1 MVAIK
6 QLLIPVYE
14 NKKYISMLAI
24 KSISRN
30 LISFWWIETARRCII
45 AIEAKDVD
53 SLKFYA
59 IAWLLISLLGTIR
72 QFTLKK
78 YGRVWIYHLLK
89 SVYKLIYQKITR
101 VDPQIYEEKW
111 TWKISNLIA
120 EGTLA
125 WSATIDRCVDEW
137 IMFITSFSVA
147 LRYLYSLLWLS
158 YVFGGLG
165 IIILFAW
172 YAWYFEKKVQVP
184 RKQRHEVLLEGS
196 RHRQKVIS
204 HKQDILVH
212 KKEMDEREKQ
222 ASLYEK
228 TIYFTHKIVFYITLQ
243 NIWLDIKNIIAY
255 ILYGYIWFQIIIG
268 NMSIATLTTLL
279 LVLNN
284 IFNQI
289 STLVSVGQE
298 LSDNQFK
305 IKTMNEFLDGPQI
318 IWYEWWIEIAYK
330 NQSIACKNISF
341 TYSKWGIIF
350 KNFNLSI
357 AWGKITALVGSSWA
371 WKSTLI
377 KIIAGYLHP
386 EQWAVCIGDHELP
399 NVNNLSQGNYI
410 SLESYYKHIG
420 YLTQEPS
427 VFDGSIRDNLMYA
440 TSDKHISDDELQ
452 KIILLSKCERI
463 YNLKD
468 QLDTQIGEKWI
479 KLSGGQRQRLAIA
492 KIMIK
497 NPNIILL
504 DEPTSALDSFAE
516 EEVTNAM
523 NNLFEWRTVIIIAH
537 RLQTVKHADSI
548 IVLGNEYNKE
558 WAQILEQWNHAEL
571 LAKWWYYAKMLELQ
585 SGF

>member
-6 QLLIPVYE
+6 QLLAPVYE

-30 LISFWWIETARRCII
+30 LITFWWIETARRCMI
-45 AIEAKDVD
+45 AIEAKDING
-53 SLKFYA
+53 LKFYA
-59 IAWLLISLLGTIR
+59 IAWLLISLLGTIW

-78 YGRVWIYHLLK
+78 YGRVWIYYLLK

-111 TWKISNLIA
+111 TGKISNLIA
-120 EGTLA
+120 EGALA

-158 YVFGGLG
+158 YVFGGLEV
-165 IIILFAW
+165 IILFAW

-289 STLVSVGQE
+289 STLVSVWQE

-357 AWGKITALVGSSWA
+357 AWGKITALVGSSGA

-399 NVNNLSQGNYI
+399 NENNHSQGNYI
-410 SLESYYKHIG
+410 SLESYYKHIW

-440 TSDKHISDDELQ
+440 TPDKHISDDELQ

-537 RLQTVKHADSI
+537 RLQTVKHADNI
-548 IVLGNEYNKE
+548 IVLGTEDKKE
-558 WAQILEQWNHAEL
+558 WAQILEQWNHTEL